1 MKERLSGQDINLFT
15 RREYLMEKKFEFISA
30 EKAPVSEEEIIA
42 DLKLVAKN
50 LNEKNITS
58 RQYAEYGK
66 YASTTVS
73 RKFGSWNQA
82 LEIAGLK
89 LSNECNISDERLYNN
104 LLNLWEHLGRQPSRR
119 DLTNKLSE
127 FSQSPY
133 NRRFTTW
140 TNALQSFVI
149 WANSEEL
156 TAPASTEYLVKK
168 MSTSRDPSLRL
179 RFQVMRRDN
188 FTCQQCGAS
197 PAKDPSTELHL
208 DHIFPWSKGGE
219 TTFENLQTLCSNC
232 NLGKSNL

>member
-1 MKERLSGQDINLFT
+1 
-15 RREYLMEKKFEFISA
+15 MEKRFEFISA
-30 EKAPVSEEEIIA
+30 KKTLVSEEEIIE

-50 LNEKNITS
+50 LNVKNITS

-66 YASTTVS
+66 YSSTTVIS
-73 RKFGSWNQA
+73 KFRNWNQA
-82 LEIAGLK
+82 LETAGLK
-89 LSNECNISDERLYNN
+89 LSNEFNISDERLYNN

-119 DLTNKLSE
+119 DLTNKVSE

-149 WANSEEL
+149 WANNEEI
-156 TAPASTEYLVKK
+156 TAPTNTENLVKK
-168 MSTSRDPSLRL
+168 ISTARDPSLRL

-197 PAKDPSTELHL
+197 PAKNPSVELHL
-208 DHIFPWSKGGE
+208 DHIFPWSKGGQ
-219 TTFENLQTLCSNC
+219 TTYDNLQTLCSNC

>member
-1 MKERLSGQDINLFT
+1 
-15 RREYLMEKKFEFISA
+15 MEKKFEFISA
-30 EKAPVSEEEIIA
+30 KKTPISEEEIIA

-66 YASTTVS
+66 YDCTTVS

-89 LSNECNISDERLYNN
+89 LSNESNISDERLYNN

-149 WANSEEL
+149 WANNEEIN
-156 TAPASTEYLVKK
+156 APTNAENFTKKISTG
-168 MSTSRDPSLRL
+168 RDPSLRL

-197 PAKDPSTELHL
+197 PAKDPSVELHL
-208 DHIFPWSKGGE
+208 DHIFPWSKGGQ
-219 TTFENLQTLCSNC
+219 TTYENLQTLCSKC

>member
-1 MKERLSGQDINLFT
+1 MKNI
-15 RREYLMEKKFEFISA
+15 FEFISA
-30 EKAPVSEEEIIA
+30 KNKPVSDEEIIA
-42 DLKLVAKN
+42 DLKLVVKN
-50 LNEKNITS
+50 LNEKNIT
-58 RQYAEYGK
+58 QKKYAEYGK
-66 YASTTVS
+66 YDYTTVS
-73 RKFGSWNQA
+73 RRFGTWNQA

-89 LSNECNISDERLYNN
+89 LSNESNISDERLYNN

-119 DLTNKLSE
+119 DLTNKVSE

-149 WANSEEL
+149 WANNEEIN
-156 TAPASTEYLVKK
+156 APINTENLVKK
-168 MSTSRDPSLRL
+168 ISTGRDPSLRL

-197 PAKDPSTELHL
+197 PAKNPSVELHL
-208 DHIFPWSKGGE
+208 DHIFPWSKGGQ
-219 TTFENLQTLCSNC
+219 TTYDNLQTLCSNC